1 MTAEVRLLH
10 DPAETDGW
18 GKPDQAHQPQR
29 SPEGGPSMNRVIVV
43 ILVTVGLLSTPV
55 TAALAQTSPAPAP
68 ANPEGKPA
76 VGEAR
81 QVKMRGTI
89 SAIDKEKSTITLK
102 GPKGRTVTL
111 DVQDPTKLDVL
122 KVGDPVVGTYIEAI
136 AVEVKEAGSA
146 MPGAAVEERRAGSKP
161 GENPAGVMARQ
172 ITVTATVTAV
182 NKQAPS
188 VTIKGP
194 GGKVET
200 VKVQDAKNIAN
211 VKPGDLVEITYVQA
225 LAVALDK
232 PASAPKSAK

>member
-1 MTAEVRLLH
+1 
-10 DPAETDGW
+10 
-18 GKPDQAHQPQR
+18 
-29 SPEGGPSMNRVIVV
+29 MNRIIVV
-43 ILVTVGLLSTPV
+43 MLVVIGFLSASV
-55 TAALAQTSPAPAP
+55 SAALAQTSTTPAPAP
-68 ANPEGKPA
+68 APAPEKSQGKPA

-102 GPKGRTVTL
+102 GQKGRTITL
-111 DVQDPTKLDVL
+111 DVHDPSKLETL

-136 AVEVKEAGSA
+136 AIEVKKAGSGV
-146 MPGAAVEERRAGSKP
+146 PGAAVEERRAGSKP

-172 ITVTATVTAV
+172 VTVTATVTGV

-194 GGKVET
+194 SGKVET

-211 VKPGDLVEITYVQA
+211 VKAGDLVEITYVQA

-232 PASAPKSAK
+232 PAPAPKSTK

>member
-1 MTAEVRLLH
+1 M
-10 DPAETDGW
+10 
-18 GKPDQAHQPQR
+18 K
-29 SPEGGPSMNRVIVV
+29 RVIVV
-43 ILVTVGLLSTPV
+43 ILVTVGLLSACV
-55 TAALAQTSPAPAP
+55 SAALAQTSTAPAPAP
-68 ANPEGKPA
+68 APAPAKPEGKPA

-89 SAIDKEKSTITLK
+89 SAIDKEKSTVTLK
-102 GPKGRTVTL
+102 GPKGRTITL
-111 DVQDPTKLDVL
+111 DVQDPSKLDVL

-136 AVEVKEAGSA
+136 AVEVKKAGSA
-146 MPGAAVEERRAGSKP
+146 VPGAAVEERRAGSKP
-161 GENPAGVMARQ
+161 GENPAGVIARQ
-172 ITVTATVTAV
+172 VTVTATVTAV

-211 VKPGDLVEITYVQA
+211 VKAGDLVEITYVQA

-232 PASAPKSAK
+232 PAPAAAPKK

>member
-1 MTAEVRLLH
+1 
-10 DPAETDGW
+10 
-18 GKPDQAHQPQR
+18 
-29 SPEGGPSMNRVIVV
+29 MNRVIVV
-43 ILVTVGLLSTPV
+43 ILVTIGFLSASV
-55 TAALAQTSPAPAP
+55 SAVLAQTSTTPAPAP
-68 ANPEGKPA
+68 TPAPEKSEGKPA

-102 GPKGRTVTL
+102 GQKGRTITL
-111 DVQDPTKLDVL
+111 DVQDPSKLETL

-136 AVEVKEAGSA
+136 AIEVKKAGSGV
-146 MPGAAVEERRAGSKP
+146 PGAAVEERRAGSKP

-172 ITVTATVTAV
+172 VTVTATVTGV

-194 GGKVET
+194 SGKVET
-200 VKVQDAKNIAN
+200 VKVKDAKNIAN
-211 VKPGDLVEITYVQA
+211 VKAGDLVEITYVQA

-232 PASAPKSAK
+232 PAPAPKSTK

>member
-1 MTAEVRLLH
+1 
-10 DPAETDGW
+10 
-18 GKPDQAHQPQR
+18 
-29 SPEGGPSMNRVIVV
+29 MNRVIIVF
-43 ILVTVGLLSTPV
+43 LVTLGLLSAHV
-55 TAALAQTSPAPAP
+55 TATLAQTSTAPAPAP
-68 ANPEGKPA
+68 AKPEGKPA

-89 SAIDKEKSTITLK
+89 SAIDKEKSTVTLK
-102 GPKGRTVTL
+102 GQKGRTITL
-111 DVQDPTKLDVL
+111 DVQDPSKLDVL

-136 AVEVKEAGSA
+136 AVEVKKAGSA
-146 MPGAAVEERRAGSKP
+146 VPGAAVEERRAGSKP

-172 ITVTATVTAV
+172 ITVTATVTGV

-211 VKPGDLVEITYVQA
+211 VKAGDLVEITYVQA

-232 PASAPKSAK
+232 PAPAAAPKK

>member
-1 MTAEVRLLH
+1 
-10 DPAETDGW
+10 
-18 GKPDQAHQPQR
+18 
-29 SPEGGPSMNRVIVV
+29 MNRVIVV
-43 ILVTVGLLSTPV
+43 ILVAIGFLSASV
-55 TAALAQTSPAPAP
+55 SAALAQTSTTPAPAP
-68 ANPEGKPA
+68 APAPEKSQGKPA

-102 GPKGRTVTL
+102 GQKGRTITL
-111 DVQDPTKLDVL
+111 DVHDPSKLETL

-136 AVEVKEAGSA
+136 AIEVKKAGSGV
-146 MPGAAVEERRAGSKP
+146 PGAAVEERRAGSKP

-172 ITVTATVTAV
+172 VTVTATVTGV

-194 GGKVET
+194 SGKVET

-211 VKPGDLVEITYVQA
+211 VKAGDLVEITYVQA

-232 PASAPKSAK
+232 PAPAPKSTK

>member
-1 MTAEVRLLH
+1 
-10 DPAETDGW
+10 
-18 GKPDQAHQPQR
+18 
-29 SPEGGPSMNRVIVV
+29 MNRVIVV
-43 ILVTVGLLSTPV
+43 ILVTVSLLSAPV
-55 TAALAQTSPAPAP
+55 ATALAQTSTAPAP
-68 ANPEGKPA
+68 AAPAPAKPEGKPA

-81 QVKMRGTI
+81 QVKVRGTI
-89 SAIDKEKSTITLK
+89 SAIDKEKSTVTLK
-102 GPKGRTVTL
+102 GPKGRTITL

-136 AVEVKEAGSA
+136 AVEVKKPGSA
-146 MPGAAVEERRAGSKP
+146 VPGAAVEERRAGSKP
-161 GENPAGVMARQ
+161 GDNPAGVMARQ
-172 ITVTATVTAV
+172 VTVTATVTAV

-211 VKPGDLVEITYVQA
+211 VKAGDLVEITYMQA

-232 PASAPKSAK
+232 PAPASAPKK